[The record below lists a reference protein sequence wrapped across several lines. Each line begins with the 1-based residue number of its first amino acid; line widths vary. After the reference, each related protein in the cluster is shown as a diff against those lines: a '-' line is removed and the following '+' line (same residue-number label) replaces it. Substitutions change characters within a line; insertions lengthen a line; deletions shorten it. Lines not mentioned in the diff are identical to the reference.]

1 MINAVFLPEASHK
14 YSGRYFNDYR
24 INILSDDP
32 ASKSVQMNVLDADD
46 SMTIVELGPERAREI
61 AKFLN
66 AAADDV
72 ESRLPRRVG
81 DTGLTAEQLESLPI
95 GSVVQFDGTRHAIRV
110 DGAYHS
116 WITDSGVEWISQTL
130 TDRERPGDNKLLFIA
145 EVKA

>member
-1 MINAVFLPEASHK
+1 MINTVFHPEAFHE

-24 INILSDDP
+24 ISISSDPDLEG
-32 ASKSVQMNVLDADD
+32 VQLNAMDADD
-46 SMTIVELGPERAREI
+46 SLTIVEFGPDRARDI
-61 AKFLN
+61 ANALN

-81 DTGLTAEQLESLPI
+81 DTGLTTEQLESLPI

-116 WITDSGVEWISQTL
+116 WITDSGTEWLSLTL
-130 TDRERPGDNKLLFIA
+130 SDRERQGDNKLLFIA